1 MDRFSPG
8 TGPAPQRFLTARH
21 FQENHRMSQPRDD
34 DTSEIT
40 RVTKEIAGKLE
51 ARGMEVL
58 DSDSPEDVVRM
69 LEALE
74 GFENAVEAAGGD
86 LMMDEPPSNQKG
98 EPDDPHF
105 LLPKRKGGEAATG
118 YLERLT
124 AATVAARKHKPHS

>member
-1 MDRFSPG
+1 
-8 TGPAPQRFLTARH
+8 
-21 FQENHRMSQPRDD
+21 MSQPSDD
-34 DTSEIT
+34 ESSEIT
-40 RVTKEIAGKLE
+40 RNTKEIAGKLH
-51 ARGMEVL
+51 ARGVEVL

-105 LLPKRKGGEAATG
+105 LLPKRDGGEAAAG